1 MSALRKSLILG
12 VALCWGGVA
21 YATTLRPEVGVP
33 LQQAGQA
40 LSEHRYSEALADVA
54 RAEAVPGKSATESFT
69 IDEMKAAIDTSRG
82 AREAAASDYAAL
94 EASGMLSGD
103 ELMRII
109 EAEASSYYEAGDYA
123 HAASVI
129 RAHLE
134 NDPRYH
140 QLLLQSY
147 LKTGA
152 CTQLSSAVG
161 LHGSADDMKLVAY
174 CFASSKDHAG
184 YVQALINIVHAY
196 PTPAN
201 WTELLGE
208 LQANPVYSGRL
219 ALDFFRVQR
228 AAGVALTASDY
239 MEATQEAL
247 QAFQNNEAKQIMAQG
262 YAQKI
267 LGVGPDA
274 PRQARLM
281 KLIDER
287 IADQNTNEIQ
297 AAKQAVAAGDD
308 LTLFNIG
315 FNKVQGGDKS
325 GLQMMESAIQSG
337 GIVQIPQAKLELGL
351 AYKAA
356 GEPKKAEAEWKSI
369 KGNDGAAAL
378 AHLWMGMK

>member
-21 YATTLRPEVGVP
+21 YATTLRPEVGIP

-40 LSEHRYSEALADVA
+40 LNEHRYSAALEDVA

-94 EASGMLSGD
+94 ESTGMLSGA

-129 RAHLE
+129 RAHLAG
-134 NDPRYH
+134 DPRYH

-147 LKTGA
+147 LKTAA
-152 CTQLSSAVG
+152 CKQLSSAVG
-161 LHGSADDMKLVAY
+161 LHGSSDDMKLVAY
-174 CFASSKDHAG
+174 CFATNKDHAG
-184 YVQALINIVHAY
+184 YVQALINMVHAY

-201 WTELLGE
+201 WAELLGE
-208 LQANPVYSGRL
+208 LQSNPVYSGRL

-228 AAGVALTASDY
+228 AAGVDLKASDY
-239 MEATQEAL
+239 MEAAQEAL
-247 QAFQNNEAKQIMAQG
+247 QSLQNNEAKEIMTEG
-262 YAQKI
+262 YEKKV

-281 KLIDER
+281 KLVDER
-287 IADQNTNEIQ
+287 IAGQATNEIQ

-315 FNKVQGGDKS
+315 FNKVQGGDKK
-325 GLQMMESAIQSG
+325 GLAMMEAAIQSG
-337 GIVQIPQAKLELGL
+337 GIVQVPQAKLELGL

-356 GEPKKAEAEWKSI
+356 GEQKKAEAEWKSI
-369 KGNDGAAAL
+369 KGNDGAAEL
-378 AHLWMGMK
+378 AHLWVGMK